1 MYVFI
6 RSSYSKSWPHIIW
19 SIYKILIL
27 DQIETASYN
36 IKTIFGDDEQ
46 MTFLYDKY
54 KLISKWDNIILSIDL
69 YLEKCLDEIIYECLV
84 FENFWIRIWLSDA
97 QGVNRLCWFQV

>member
-1 MYVFI
+1 MG
-6 RSSYSKSWPHIIW
+6 W

-27 DQIETASYN
+27 DQFETASYN
-36 IKTIFGDDEQ
+36 IKTIFVDDEQ

-69 YLEKCLDEIIYECLV
+69 YLKKCLDEIIFECVV